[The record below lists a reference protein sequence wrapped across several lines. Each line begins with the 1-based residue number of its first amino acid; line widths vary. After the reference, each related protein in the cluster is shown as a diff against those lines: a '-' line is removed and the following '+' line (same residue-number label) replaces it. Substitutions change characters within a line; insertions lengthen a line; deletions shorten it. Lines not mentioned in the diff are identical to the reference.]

1 VDSESVKGQLLSFY
15 RWLIPLSMLFGILFF
30 VGSVLFSLRLLAITA
45 ALCILFGCA
54 QIAAARY
61 AGRQLLERAALIT
74 CISMLA
80 IALITAVI
88 TPSAAT
94 ANAILP
100 LIVAAIA
107 VQYVSRHMLKATLVI
122 CWLSLSVVLLL
133 RHMLPSD
140 QSLDPLVIAAIEI
153 SVQAAGSALMIF
165 LLWQH
170 HSRLNQIVDELRV
183 SNSQLS
189 GSRETL
195 ELQVSE
201 RTTDLQR
208 ALSDLQQR
216 SDAQARLL
224 AQIDQQQT
232 TIRELTVPIIPI
244 DDQTLIMPLVGSF
257 DAQRLSDI
265 QEQALSAIER
275 QRTRLLILDITGVP
289 VVDSHIAQG
298 LVTVVSAA
306 RLLGTQTVLVGIRP
320 EVAQSIVGLG
330 LEMSELRSEASL
342 QNALAKRAGQRYSD
356 LHNH

>member
-1 VDSESVKGQLLSFY
+1 MDYESAKGQLLSFY
-15 RWLIPLSMLFGILFF
+15 RWLTPLSILFGILFLI
-30 VGSVLFSLRLLAITA
+30 GSQIFSLPLLAITA
-45 ALCILFGCA
+45 ILCLLFGGA
-54 QIAAARY
+54 QIAAARL
-61 AGRQLLERAALIT
+61 ARRQLLERAALIT
-74 CISMLA
+74 CISLLA
-80 IALITAVI
+80 IALVTAVI
-88 TPSAAT
+88 MPAAAS

-107 VQYVSRHMLKATLVI
+107 VQYFNRRTLRTMLVI
-122 CWLSLSVVLLL
+122 CWLSLIMVLLIG
-133 RHMLPSD
+133 HMIPSD
-140 QSLDPLVIAAIEI
+140 QSLHPLIIVSIEI
-153 SVQAAGSALMIF
+153 SVLASGSALMIF

-170 HSRLNQIVDELRV
+170 YSRLSQIVDELRV
-183 SNSQLS
+183 SNGQLS
-189 GSRETL
+189 QSRETL

-208 ALSDLQQR
+208 ALSDVQQR

-244 DDQTLIMPLVGSF
+244 DEQTLIMPLVGSF

-275 QRTRLLILDITGVP
+275 LRTRLLILDITGVP
-289 VVDSHIAQG
+289 VVDTHIAQG
-298 LVTVVSAA
+298 LITVVSAA

-342 QNALAKRAGQRYSD
+342 QNALARRAGQR
-356 LHNH
+356 